1 MDTRAF
7 SIEDL
12 NANLSSIA
20 GKPKFTTQSISTTP
34 KDREIAELKRQLH
47 KNPKVTT
54 LDPKDLKIAELK
66 RQLHKNPKVTTL
78 DPKDLKIAELK
89 AKLSEL
95 SEKVQSSEYRRP
107 SSEYRRP
114 SSEYRR
120 PSSEYR
126 RPSSEYQTCVLYEES
141 PEIDS
146 EVGQL
151 IYHGSLTLAKAADA
165 FGTIA
170 RGFGQLAEAADEGH
184 KTYQSGKM
192 IISPMI
198 ENTKSLKWRG
208 D

>member
-66 RQLHKNPKVTTL
+66 
-78 DPKDLKIAELK
+78 

-95 SEKVQSSEYRRP
+95 SEKVQ
-107 SSEYRRP
+107 
-114 SSEYRR
+114 
-120 PSSEYR
+120 SSEYR

>member
-7 SIEDL
+7 SIGDL
-12 NANLSSIA
+12 NASLSSIA
-20 GKPKFTTQSISTTP
+20 GKPKFTTQSIST
-34 KDREIAELKRQLH
+34 
-47 KNPKVTT
+47 N
-54 LDPKDLKIAELK
+54 PKDLKIAELK

-95 SEKVQSSEYRRP
+95 SEKVQSSEYR
-107 SSEYRRP
+107 
-114 SSEYRR
+114 
-120 PSSEYR
+120 
-126 RPSSEYQTCVLYEES
+126 TCVLYEES